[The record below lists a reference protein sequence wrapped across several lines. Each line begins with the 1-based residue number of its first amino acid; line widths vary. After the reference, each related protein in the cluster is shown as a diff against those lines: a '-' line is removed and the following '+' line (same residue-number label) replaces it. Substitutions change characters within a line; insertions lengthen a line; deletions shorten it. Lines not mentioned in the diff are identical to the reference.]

1 MSQSQLDKIED
12 TLNDLRDD
20 LAVLIALS
28 PSDVVEEASKIVV
41 NEAYSRKELSRYVPK
56 IHQETHQ
63 ASEIGQIGPNFSSGS
78 VQGRGCRRCLRWAIS
93 AGD

>member
-41 NEAYSRKELSRYVPK
+41 NEAYSEKNFQDMCRKF
-56 IHQETHQ
+56 
-63 ASEIGQIGPNFSSGS
+63 IGKHT
-78 VQGRGCRRCLRWAIS
+78 RRVRL
-93 AGD
+93 GK

>member
-28 PSDVVEEASKIVV
+28 KSDAVEEASKIVV
-41 NEAYSRKELSRYVPK
+41 NEAYSEKDFQDRCRKF
-56 IHQETHQ
+56 
-63 ASEIGQIGPNFSSGS
+63 IGRHTRRVKSG
-78 VQGRGCRRCLRWAIS
+78 Q
-93 AGD
+93 

>member
-28 PSDVVEEASKIVV
+28 KSDVVEEASKIVV
-41 NEAYSRKELSRYVPK
+41 SKAYSDKNFQDKCRKFLGRHTRRVR
-56 IHQETHQ
+56 
-63 ASEIGQIGPNFSSGS
+63 SGE
-78 VQGRGCRRCLRWAIS
+78 
-93 AGD
+93 

>member
-28 PSDVVEEASKIVV
+28 KSDVVEEASKIVV
-41 NEAYSRKELSRYVPK
+41 NEAYSDKNFQDMCRKFIGRHTRRVRSGNRPEL
-56 IHQETHQ
+56 
-63 ASEIGQIGPNFSSGS
+63 
-78 VQGRGCRRCLRWAIS
+78 
-93 AGD
+93 

>member
-28 PSDVVEEASKIVV
+28 KSDVVEEASKIVV
-41 NEAYSRKELSRYVPK
+41 NEAYSDKNFQAMCRKF
-56 IHQETHQ
+56 
-63 ASEIGQIGPNFSSGS
+63 IGRHTRRVKSGE
-78 VQGRGCRRCLRWAIS
+78 
-93 AGD
+93 

>member
-28 PSDVVEEASKIVV
+28 KSDVVEEASKIVV
-41 NEAYSRKELSRYVPK
+41 NEAYSEKNFQDMCRKF
-56 IHQETHQ
+56 
-63 ASEIGQIGPNFSSGS
+63 IGRHTRRVRSG
-78 VQGRGCRRCLRWAIS
+78 
-93 AGD
+93 D

>member
-28 PSDVVEEASKIVV
+28 KSDVVEEASKIVV
-41 NEAYSRKELSRYVPK
+41 NEAYSEKDFQDRCRKF
-56 IHQETHQ
+56 IGTHTRRVK
-63 ASEIGQIGPNFSSGS
+63 SGE
-78 VQGRGCRRCLRWAIS
+78 
-93 AGD
+93 

>member
-28 PSDVVEEASKIVV
+28 KSDVVEEASKIVV
-41 NEAYSRKELSRYVPK
+41 NEAYAEK
-56 IHQETHQ
+56 
-63 ASEIGQIGPNFSSGS
+63 NF
-78 VQGRGCRRCLRWAIS
+78 
-93 AGD
+93 

>member
-28 PSDVVEEASKIVV
+28 KSDVVEEASKIVV
-41 NEAYSRKELSRYVPK
+41 NEAYSEK
-56 IHQETHQ
+56 
-63 ASEIGQIGPNFSSGS
+63 NF
-78 VQGRGCRRCLRWAIS
+78 QDMCRRFIGRHTRRVRS
-93 AGD
+93 GE

>member
-28 PSDVVEEASKIVV
+28 KSDVVEEASKIVV
-41 NEAYSRKELSRYVPK
+41 NEAYSDKSFQDRCRKF
-56 IHQETHQ
+56 
-63 ASEIGQIGPNFSSGS
+63 IGRHTRRVRSGE
-78 VQGRGCRRCLRWAIS
+78 
-93 AGD
+93 